1 MVCGITAQLNVTSV
15 VCPQLLTRYKLC
27 SSSCRNEPIP
37 HVLQKLV
44 VEGFSGM
51 PVISAGRRF
60 IGQIDILDILWHTL
74 ITFKAW
80 SKETPD
86 VKPQQLD
93 RQSARKY
100 WEQFMG
106 KYKIGSSNNYMQLNS
121 Y

>member
-1 MVCGITAQLNVTSV
+1 MLWRLALSVT
-15 VCPQLLTRYKLC
+15 CTNHTNYLLLHL
-27 SSSCRNEPIP
+27 SRNEPIS
-37 HVLQKLV
+37 HVLQKLI

-60 IGQIDILDILWHTL
+60 VGQIDILDILWHTL

-80 SKETPD
+80 SKEAPA
-86 VKPQQLD
+86 VNHQQLD
-93 RQSARKY
+93 QKSARKY

-106 KYKIGSSNNYMQLNS
+106 ERKQQTCDCNYVYDS